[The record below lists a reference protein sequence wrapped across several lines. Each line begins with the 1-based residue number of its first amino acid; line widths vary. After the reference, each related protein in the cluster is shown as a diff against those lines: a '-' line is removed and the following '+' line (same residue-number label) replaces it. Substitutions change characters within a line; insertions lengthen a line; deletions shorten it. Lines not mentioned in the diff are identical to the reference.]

1 MKKLVLLLLLG
12 VATLAGCAVMPFVTR
27 EIVFTTDELTLRLE
41 KRFPVERNIAE
52 LVKVSLTRPRVTV
65 IETAIEATAAGR
77 ASQTSQANLARRL
90 NVAVDVDVRLP
101 LSSKSLWGQMSLS
114 GLPRYDAATRGIFLS
129 DAKLERVR
137 VDNMP
142 DALSAAL
149 AKTAAQLAKEYFE
162 DKAIYTFEAKDV
174 QRLGQTLQPERID
187 LRANQ
192 LVLILK

>member
-1 MKKLVLLLLLG
+1 MKKFSALILLLL
-12 VATLAGCAVMPFVTR
+12 VGCAVMPFITR
-27 EIVFTTDELTLRLE
+27 EMVFTTDELTIRLAR
-41 KRFPVERNIAE
+41 RFPVERNIAD
-52 LVKVSLTRPRVTV
+52 LIKVTLTRPRITVT
-65 IETAIEATAAGR
+65 ETPAASKQPS
-77 ASQTSQANLARRL
+77 SQMRRL
-90 NVAVDVDVRLP
+90 NVAVDVDVKLP
-101 LSSKSLWGQMSLS
+101 LTSKTLWGQMSLT

-149 AKTAAQLAKEYFE
+149 AKTASQLAKEYFE
-162 DKAIYTFEAKDV
+162 DKAIYTFEAKDIE
-174 QRLGQTLQPERID
+174 RLGKTLMPERID

>member
-1 MKKLVLLLLLG
+1 MLALVSLL
-12 VATLAGCAVMPFVTR
+12 AIAGCAVMPFVTR
-27 EIVFTTDELTLRLE
+27 EIVFTTDELTLRLA
-41 KRFPVERNIAE
+41 KRFPVERNIAD
-52 LVKVSLTRPRVTV
+52 LVKVTLTRPRVTV
-65 IETAIEATAAGR
+65 TETIAP
-77 ASQTSQANLARRL
+77 SQTSQPRRL
-90 NVAVDVDVRLP
+90 NVAVDVDVKLA
-101 LSSKSLWGQMSLS
+101 LTSKTLWGKMVLS
-114 GLPRYDAATRGIFLS
+114 GLPRYDASTRGIFLT

>member
-1 MKKLVLLLLLG
+1 MKKL
-12 VATLAGCAVMPFVTR
+12 ATLLVTMLVGCAVMPFVTR
-27 EIVFTTDELTLRLE
+27 EMVFRTDELTLRLAR
-41 KRFPVERNIAE
+41 RFPVERNIAD
-52 LVKVSLTRPRVTV
+52 LIKVTLTRPRLTVTESPV
-65 IETAIEATAAGR
+65 
-77 ASQTSQANLARRL
+77 ASNQPRRL
-90 NVAVDVDVRLP
+90 NVAVDVDVKLP
-101 LSSKSLWGQMSLS
+101 LSSKTLWGQMSLS

-149 AKTAAQLAKEYFE
+149 AKTASQLAKEYFE
-162 DKAIYTFEAKDV
+162 DKAIYTFDAKDIE
-174 QRLGQTLQPERID
+174 RLGQTFTPERID